1 MSGDWT
7 TSDKAADVFSLTLD
21 QRPAWLWSGDGE
33 RVVWRNVAAV
43 LFRAR
48 VGPEGLKPAPLP
60 VPIKGQIAHRIRLG
74 SMGRASLSRVRF
86 LAGRKPVSATCLC
99 TPLELGGEAH
109 LLVAD
114 TEAIEAPLT
123 GGEFWQTALATDLFG
138 DDRAYLIETADGR
151 ELARHGEV
159 PSRGAGRREF
169 AAGARGRLV
178 LFSPAGQTP
187 ELGDE
192 GEGLTGLVDRLAR
205 SETLYEPIPD
215 EDPGGEADAD
225 DTAERPSAPA
235 AKPAPSALAPE
246 GGDRYLFALNSAGEV
261 FAGQGD
267 AAPVG
272 FDAAALSGDHS
283 VEVAAD
289 DGRLILAIPIFDRA
303 GARAGWRC
311 YAAGEETGGAD
322 ATAAEDSPPRAAI
335 EASASGLWTVTGAGF
350 TPGSVGPEEI
360 ATVAADAGNGAT
372 QDSEPPASQ
381 RRASEPPASERPAAR
396 GGKPAKRD
404 RNEDR
409 SRYNFDELARIL
421 TDRVGGDATDN
432 ADDDIADDDAHD
444 AGPARRPAVAQTPS
458 AARPALPAG
467 MGETSGGG
475 DLVPLSDET
484 LVLNRLP
491 LGLLVFREHS
501 ILFANRALAD
511 LLGYEST
518 QALREAGLEGLFPD
532 ERDAERTIGPLSDL
546 KGEDGEPVPVVARL
560 QTIAW
565 QGRTAYLLSARA
577 GETARR
583 APAAGIT
590 TRAMVELIAAQS
602 DCGFIQL
609 TRTGNIDGISD
620 LGANLVGPARSVL
633 LGRPLLSYLQPASK
647 PTFAGFLAQSAA
659 PADEAVTVIA
669 EAGAGPVEI
678 SLFADRRGE
687 HAEGYLGLVRSAGT
701 SVPAA
706 APTPEA
712 EIGTVLAQIS
722 HELRVP
728 LNTILGFSELM
739 LGEGGHPPPPARI
752 AEYARDINR
761 AGRQIRELVDELTDL
776 GRFEGGRAEL
786 EESEIDVGE
795 LLEDCVARIRA
806 QANARQVVV
815 RSAVS
820 GGLPAILADR
830 AVLSQTV
837 MNMLASAIWFCGRGG
852 NVILSAKQQPEG
864 AIVVHVRDQGGT
876 PLAEAAEGLVVY
888 RQSDDEGD
896 DQPLRSG
903 TGLALTRS
911 LARANALN
919 LSLDAEPGTG
929 TMMALEIPA
938 EKVVSD

>member
-1 MSGDWT
+1 MPGDWT

-43 LFRAR
+43 LFRAK
-48 VGPEGLKPAPLP
+48 VGPEGLKLAPLP

-99 TPLELGGEAH
+99 TPLELGGKAY

-114 TEAIEAPLT
+114 TEAVEAPLT
-123 GGEFWQTALATDLFG
+123 GGAFWQTALATDLF
-138 DDRAYLIETADGR
+138 DDERAYLIEATDGR

-159 PSRGAGRREF
+159 PAHGTGRRAF

-178 LFSPAGQTP
+178 LFSPAGETA
-187 ELGDE
+187 GDE
-192 GEGLTGLVDRLAR
+192 GGGLTGLFDKLAR
-205 SETLYEPIPD
+205 SETLYTSLPD
-215 EDPGGEADAD
+215 DESAQTADAGEM
-225 DTAERPSAPA
+225 TPPPAEPTQPA
-235 AKPAPSALAPE
+235 RSPLAPE
-246 GGDRYLFALNSAGEV
+246 GGDRYLFALNTEGEI

-267 AAPVG
+267 PAPG
-272 FDAAALSGDHS
+272 FDISALRGDRP
-283 VEVAAD
+283 VVVAAD
-289 DGRLILAIPIFDRA
+289 EGRRILAIPIFDRS

-311 YAAGEETGGAD
+311 YAADEQAEGRGATSDNHSAPAGEL
-322 ATAAEDSPPRAAI
+322 
-335 EASASGLWTVTGAGF
+335 SGSGMALWTVTGAGF
-350 TPGSVGPEEI
+350 TPAP
-360 ATVAADAGNGAT
+360 
-372 QDSEPPASQ
+372 PPARSSGMDTAGDAPEDTATPQ
-381 RRASEPPASERPAAR
+381 GEAPVSDRPAAR
-396 GGKPAKRD
+396 GSKPAKRD
-404 RNEDR
+404 RGEDR

-421 TDRVGGDATDN
+421 TDRVGGDGDG
-432 ADDDIADDDAHD
+432 DSDDATAPH
-444 AGPARRPAVAQTPS
+444 AAPAASKTTPTTPPAPPGGTGDS
-458 AARPALPAG
+458 AA
-467 MGETSGGG
+467 GG

-518 QALREAGLEGLFPD
+518 QALREAGLEGLFP
-532 ERDAERTIGPLSDL
+532 AERNAAHAVGPLSEL
-546 KGEDGEPVPVVARL
+546 KGEDGQSVPVVARL

-565 QGRTAYLLSARA
+565 QGRTAYLLSARP

-583 APAAGIT
+583 TEAAGIT

-602 DCGFIQL
+602 NCGFIQL

-620 LGANLVGPARSVL
+620 LGAQLLGPARSVL

-647 PTFAGFLAQSAA
+647 PTFAGFLAQSVASA
-659 PADEAVTVIA
+659 GEAVTVIA

-687 HAEGYLGLVRSAGT
+687 HAEGYLGLVRGAES
-701 SVPAA
+701 SVPAE

-739 LGEGGHPPPPARI
+739 LGESGSLPPPARI

-761 AGRQIRELVDELTDL
+761 AGRQIRELVNELTDL

-786 EESEIDVGE
+786 EESEINVGE

-820 GGLPAILADR
+820 GALPAILADR
-830 AVLSQTV
+830 TVLSQTV

-876 PLAEAAEGLVVY
+876 PPADASDGLVVY
-888 RQSDDEGD
+888 RQSDDDGD

-919 LSLDAEPGTG
+919 LSLDAEPGSG

-938 EKVVSD
+938 EKVVSE

>member
-33 RVVWRNVAAV
+33 RLVWRNVAAV
-43 LFRAR
+43 LFRAKA
-48 VGPEGLKPAPLP
+48 GPEGVKLSPLP

-74 SMGRASLSRVRF
+74 AVGRASLSRVRF

-99 TPLELGGEAH
+99 TPLELGGVVH

-123 GGEFWQTALATDLFG
+123 GGEFWQTALTTDLF
-138 DDRAYLIETADGR
+138 DDERAYLIEDASGR

-159 PSRGAGRREF
+159 PSDGAGRRQF
-169 AAGARGRLV
+169 LAGARGRLV
-178 LFSPAGQTP
+178 LFAAAEETP
-187 ELGDE
+187 EPEDE
-192 GEGLTGLVDRLAR
+192 GEGLTGLIDRLAR
-205 SETLYEPIPD
+205 SETLYAPLSDGD
-215 EDPGGEADAD
+215 EDTQADGESME
-225 DTAERPSAPA
+225 ERPPSPP
-235 AKPAPSALAPE
+235 AKPAPSPLAPE
-246 GGDRYLFALNSAGEV
+246 GGDRYTVALNAIGEV
-261 FAGQGD
+261 FGGRED
-267 AAPVG
+267 TAPAG
-272 FDAAALSGDHS
+272 FDPAALSGDRP
-283 VEVAAD
+283 VRVTAD
-289 DGRLILAIPIFDRA
+289 DGRRILAIPIFDRA

-311 YAAGEETGGAD
+311 YEAAEKSEGSEEKPAEPNSPSNPTSAAGE
-322 ATAAEDSPPRAAI
+322 
-335 EASASGLWTVTGAGF
+335 LWTVTGAGF
-350 TPGSVGPEEI
+350 TPAPARPSTIE
-360 ATVAADAGNGAT
+360 TAADVGGLGAT
-372 QDSEPPASQ
+372 QGTETPA
-381 RRASEPPASERPAAR
+381 RERPAAR
-396 GGKPAKRD
+396 GAKPAKRD

-421 TDRVGGDATDN
+421 TDRVGGDD
-432 ADDDIADDDAHD
+432 ADDDASGIET
-444 AGPARRPAVAQTPS
+444 ARGPAPPPEP
-458 AARPALPAG
+458 PALPAG
-467 MGETSGGG
+467 MGETASGG

-532 ERDAERTIGPLSDL
+532 ERDAQRTGGRLSEL
-546 KGEDGEPVPVVARL
+546 KGEDGQTMPVVARL

-565 QGRTAYLLSARA
+565 QGRTAYLLSAQA
-577 GETARR
+577 SQAVRR
-583 APAAGIT
+583 AEVAGIT

-602 DCGFIQL
+602 NCGFIQL
-609 TRTGNIDGISD
+609 TRTGNIDGISN
-620 LGANLVGPARSVL
+620 LGANLLGPARSVL
-633 LGRPLLSYLQPASK
+633 LGRPLLSYLQPPSK
-647 PTFAGFLAQSAA
+647 PTFAGFLAQPAA
-659 PADEAVTVIA
+659 TAEEAVTVIA

-687 HAEGYLGLVRSAGT
+687 HAEGYLGLVRTADAR
-701 SVPAA
+701 VPAE

-712 EIGTVLAQIS
+712 EIGTVLAQLS

-739 LGEGGHPPPPARI
+739 LGEGGSLPPPARI

-761 AGRQIRELVDELTDL
+761 AGRQIRELVDELSDL
-776 GRFEGGRAEL
+776 GRFEGGRPEL
-786 EESEIDVGE
+786 EETEIDVGA
-795 LLEDCVARIRA
+795 LLEDCVARIRG

-820 GGLPAILADR
+820 RALPAILADR
-830 AVLSQTV
+830 TILSQTV

-852 NVILSAKQQPEG
+852 NVVLSAKQQADG

-876 PLAEAAEGLVVY
+876 PFAEAAEGLVVY
-888 RQSDDEGD
+888 RQGDDEAD
-896 DQPLRSG
+896 EQPMRSG

-919 LSLDAEPGTG
+919 LSLDAEPGAG

-938 EKVVSD
+938 DKVVSR